1 MSGVVMKVVRLSRDI
16 PTELQQGAMSIAFD
30 CAKELTVF
38 SLVENDPF
46 EELAKA
52 EVCARLQADFYLIAN
67 PMPVNGVLSRGEAI
81 FVLDES
87 FDPARVVG
95 FATYKPRFPTFT
107 SASICYIAVAKSHRR
122 QGVMRLIMSKLL
134 EHYPV
139 VALDCPIELVPLYKK
154 FGFYVSGSQSAHI
167 TMETGPING
176 QMLSMDSEDLM
187 AEPSLVEA
195 KQRVTKALGSEAKEG
210 YRIFNQRNELAIIRA
225 ANFVKSERPR

>member
-1 MSGVVMKVVRLSRDI
+1 MKVVRLSRDI

-154 FGFYVSGSQSAHI
+154 FGFYVSGSQ
-167 TMETGPING
+167 
-176 QMLSMDSEDLM
+176 
-187 AEPSLVEA
+187 
-195 KQRVTKALGSEAKEG
+195 
-210 YRIFNQRNELAIIRA
+210 
-225 ANFVKSERPR
+225 